1 MHHTP
6 TATTKKKGDNH
17 IDSFFIK
24 QKQRPQGLVT
34 VVDSAQAC
42 CCTACEELRCRKMK
56 EKKSDAFFY
65 IKKQKTKLE
74 GWRERERKSGKV
86 ALGKYTEDVKA
97 IYK

>member
-1 MHHTP
+1 
-6 TATTKKKGDNH
+6 
-17 IDSFFIK
+17 
-24 QKQRPQGLVT
+24 
-34 VVDSAQAC
+34 
-42 CCTACEELRCRKMK
+42 MK